1 MIRQTSQ
8 GNKKVTGSPF
18 SFFFFCESEVELSW
32 EQALGWWGDVNGE
45 GRVEM
50 AEEGQG
56 QERDILL
63 RINWVSIYS

>member
-1 MIRQTSQ
+1 MIRQMSQ

-18 SFFFFCESEVELSW
+18 TFFFCESEVGLSW
-32 EQALGWWGDVNGE
+32 EQALGRWGDVNGE

-56 QERDILL
+56 QEGDFLL